1 MVLKW
6 QVRIVKEA
14 DELYILVGKR
24 VRQLRLQRKLTQEQL
39 AERAGIS
46 TSFLGHIER
55 GSRKLSLDSFCR
67 IARALDCTANDLLP
81 SEGTDMQRSAL
92 ELLRY
97 AAALAETGGS
107 PQRRM

>member
-1 MVLKW
+1 MDLQNMDVSDSDVLY
-6 QVRIVKEA
+6 RM
-14 DELYILVGKR
+14 VGKR
-24 VRQLRLQRKLTQEQL
+24 VRQLRLRRNLTQEQL

-55 GSRKLSLDSFCR
+55 GTRRMSLDNFYR
-67 IARALDCTANDLLP
+67 LVRALNCTANDLLP

-97 AAALAETGGS
+97 AAALAESGGS

>member
-1 MVLKW
+1 MDL
-6 QVRIVKEA
+6 QNMDA
-14 DELYILVGKR
+14 SDSTALYRMVGKR
-24 VRQLRLQRKLTQEQL
+24 VRQLRLQQHLTQEQL
-39 AERAGIS
+39 AERAEIS

-55 GSRKLSLDSFCR
+55 GSRKLSLDSFYR
-67 IARALDCTANDLLP
+67 LARALDCTANDLLP